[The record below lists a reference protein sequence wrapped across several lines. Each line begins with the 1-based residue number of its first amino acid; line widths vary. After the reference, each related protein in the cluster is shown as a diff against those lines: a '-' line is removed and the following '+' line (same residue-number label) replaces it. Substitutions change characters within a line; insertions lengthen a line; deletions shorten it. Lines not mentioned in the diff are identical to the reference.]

1 MNGYQIMIK
10 TMTHNGKFRPANGFT
25 LIELMI
31 AVVLV
36 GILGSL
42 AYPSYLENVRRS
54 SRGDASAA
62 LNTLANDLERFYSLN
77 STYSTDLSQFSL
89 ELMDGSSLSSGGKY
103 LLNIAAG
110 QTADIGSS
118 YVITAIPRVGTT
130 QEKDTDCLSFSLSST
145 GVRVPNPNDSSC
157 W

>member
-1 MNGYQIMIK
+1 MINTK
-10 TMTHNGKFRPANGFT
+10 TKIQNGKFRLANGFT

-31 AVVLV
+31 TVALV

-77 STYSTDLSQFSL
+77 STYTTDLNQFSL
-89 ELMDGSSLSSGGKY
+89 EIMGGSGLSNGGKY
-103 LLNIAAG
+103 LLSIAAA
-110 QTADIGSS
+110 TVWD
-118 YVITAIPRVGTT
+118 
-130 QEKDTDCLSFSLSST
+130 
-145 GVRVPNPNDSSC
+145 GVLAYRRLR
-157 W
+157 